1 MILRKVRGQPRTARQ
16 DLDNDLQ
23 RAGITVRSARKV
35 PLLKPTRVQA
45 CLFASDHLNDPEEEW
60 EMLNV
65 LSEIHHSCEDETM
78 VPVLTSRK
86 ASELPVN
93 EVACVLQADLQ
104 HGLTQEEVSRRRNY
118 HGWNEFDISE
128 EEPLW
133 KKYISQF
140 KDPLIL
146 LLLASAVISIL
157 MHQFDDAISI
167 TVAIIIVVTVAFVQ
181 EYRSEKSLEELGK
194 LVPPECNCIREG
206 NLEHLLARELVPGD
220 TVCLSVGERVPA
232 DLRLFEASDLSVD
245 ESSLTGETTPCS
257 KSPFPQTVSNGDI
270 TSCSNIAFM
279 GTLVRCGK
287 AKGIVI
293 GTGENSEFGEVFK
306 MMQAEEAPKTPLQK
320 SMDLL
325 GKQLSLYSF
334 CIIGVIMLVGWLQG
348 KRILDMF
355 TIGVSLA
362 VAAIPE
368 GLPIVVTVTL
378 ALGVMRM
385 VKKRAIVKKL
395 PIVETLGCCN
405 VICSDKTG
413 TLTKNEMTVTQLFTA
428 DGLHAEVTGVG
439 YNGAGEVLLDGEMIH
454 GFSCPSVSRI
464 VEVGCVCND
473 SVIRNH
479 NLLGRPTEGALI
491 ALAMKM
497 GLESLQQE
505 YVRLEEYPFNSE
517 QKWMAVRCVHCTQQ
531 DKDGVYYMKGAYE
544 QVIRFC
550 SSYNSR
556 GAALPL
562 TQQQRELYQQQI
574 SYMGTA
580 GLRVLA
586 FASGAQMGNLTFLG
600 LVGIIDP
607 PRTGVKEAVG
617 TLISSGVAIK
627 MVTGDSQE
635 TAVSIASRLGLYSKG
650 CQCLSGDEVDQLDL
664 QQLSNI
670 VPRIS
675 VFYRASP
682 RHKLKIVKSLQNLGA
697 VVAMTGDGVND
708 AVALKAADI
717 GVAMGQTGTDVCK
730 EAADM
735 ILVDDDF
742 QTIMSAIEEGK
753 GIYNNIKNFV
763 RFQLSTSIAALTLIS
778 LATLMNFPNP
788 LNAMQILWINIIM
801 DGPPAQSLGVEP
813 VDRDVIRKPPRN
825 VKDSII
831 TRSLIVKVL
840 VSALII
846 VCGTL
851 FVFWRELRDNVITPR
866 DTTMTFTCFVFFDM
880 FNALSSRSQTRMVHE
895 MGLCS
900 NRTFCFAVLASIMGQ
915 LLVIYFPPLQSI
927 FQTESLSIFDLL
939 FLISLTSSVCVVS
952 EVIKKVERWRG
963 AEQSPPVDC
972 FLDV

>member
-1 MILRKVRGQPRTARQ
+1 
-16 DLDNDLQ
+16 
-23 RAGITVRSARKV
+23 
-35 PLLKPTRVQA
+35 
-45 CLFASDHLNDPEEEW
+45 
-60 EMLNV
+60 
-65 LSEIHHSCEDETM
+65 M
-78 VPVLTSRK
+78 VPVVTSKK

-93 EVACVLQADLQ
+93 EVACLLQADLQ
-104 HGLTQEEVSRRRNY
+104 FGLTQEEVARRRAY

-128 EEPLW
+128 DEPLW
-133 KKYISQF
+133 KKYILQF

-146 LLLASAVISIL
+146 LLLASAVISVL
-157 MHQFDDAISI
+157 MRQFDDAVSI

-194 LVPPECNCIREG
+194 LVPPECHCVREG
-206 NLEHLLARELVPGD
+206 RLEHLLARELVPGD

-232 DLRLFEASDLSVD
+232 DLRLFEAVDLTVD
-245 ESSLTGETTPCS
+245 ESSLTGETAPCTKTS
-257 KSPFPQTVSNGDI
+257 APQPAATNGDI
-270 TSCSNIAFM
+270 TSRSNISFM

-334 CIIGVIMLVGWLQG
+334 GIIGVIMMVGWLQG
-348 KRILDMF
+348 KNILDMF

-385 VKKRAIVKKL
+385 VKKQAIIKKL

-413 TLTKNEMTVTQLFTA
+413 TLTKNEMTVTHLFTS
-428 DGLHAEVTGVG
+428 DGQHAEVTGVG
-439 YNGAGEVLLDGEMIH
+439 YNNAGEVLLDGELVH
-454 GFSCPSVSRI
+454 GFYNTSISKI
-464 VEVGCVCND
+464 VEAGCVCND
-473 SVIRNH
+473 AVIRN
-479 NLLGRPTEGALI
+479 NTLMGRPTEGALI

-497 GLESLQQE
+497 GLEGLQQE
-505 YVRLEEYPFNSE
+505 FVRLEEIPFSSE
-517 QKWMAVRCVHCTQQ
+517 QKWMAVRVIHRTQQ
-531 DKDGVYYMKGAYE
+531 DKPGVLYVKGAYE

-550 SSYNSR
+550 TSYNSK
-556 GAALPL
+556 GVNLPL
-562 TQQQRELYQQQI
+562 NNQQRDLYQQQK

-586 FASGAQMGNLTFLG
+586 FASGSEMGALTFLG

-607 PRTGVKEAVG
+607 PRAGVKDAIT
-617 TLISSGVAIK
+617 TLISSGVAVK
-627 MVTGDSQE
+627 MITGDSQE
-635 TAVSIASRLGLYSKG
+635 TAVSIASRLGIYTKG
-650 CQCLSGDEVDQLDL
+650 SQSLSGDEVDHMDL
-664 QQLSNI
+664 QQLSQI
-670 VPRIS
+670 VSRIV

-682 RHKLKIVKSLQNLGA
+682 RHKLKIVKSLQNIGA

-742 QTIMSAIEEGK
+742 QTILSAIEEGK

-825 VKDSII
+825 VRDSIL
-831 TRSLIVKVL
+831 TRSLIAKVL
-840 VSALII
+840 VSSFII

-851 FVFWRELRDNVITPR
+851 FVFWRELRDNEITPR

-900 NRTFCFAVLASIMGQ
+900 NRMFCYAVLGSIMGQ
-915 LLVIYFPPLQSI
+915 LLVIYFPPLQKV
-927 FQTESLSIFDLL
+927 FQTESLSILDLL
-939 FLISLTSSVCVVS
+939 FLVGLTSSVCVVS
-952 EVIKKVERWRG
+952 EVIKKLERLKG
-963 AEQSPPVDC
+963 GEKTTDNDD
-972 FLDV
+972 FHDV

>member
-1 MILRKVRGQPRTARQ
+1 MI
-16 DLDNDLQ
+16 
-23 RAGITVRSARKV
+23 
-35 PLLKPTRVQA
+35 
-45 CLFASDHLNDPEEEW
+45 
-60 EMLNV
+60 
-65 LSEIHHSCEDETM
+65 
-78 VPVLTSRK
+78 PVLTSKK

-93 EVACVLQADLQ
+93 EVSSILQADLQ
-104 HGLTQEEVSRRRNY
+104 NGLKNCEVCHRRAF
-118 HGWNEFDISE
+118 HGWNEFDIGE
-128 EEPLW
+128 DEPLW

-140 KDPLIL
+140 KNPLIM
-146 LLLASAVISIL
+146 LLLASAVISVI
-157 MHQFDDAISI
+157 MHQFDDAVSI
-167 TVAIIIVVTVAFVQ
+167 TVAILIVVTVAFVQ
-181 EYRSEKSLEELGK
+181 EYRSEKSLEELNK
-194 LVPPECNCIREG
+194 LVPPGCHCVREG
-206 NLEHLLARELVPGD
+206 RVEHTLARDLVPGD
-220 TVCLSVGERVPA
+220 TVCLSVGDRVPA
-232 DLRLFEASDLSVD
+232 DLRLFEAVGLSVD

-257 KSPFPQTVSNGDI
+257 KCTSPQPAATNGDL
-270 TSCSNIAFM
+270 TSRSNIAFM

-306 MMQAEEAPKTPLQK
+306 MMQAEEAPKTPLQR

-334 CIIGVIMLVGWLQG
+334 GIIGIIMLVGWLQG
-348 KRILDMF
+348 KHILDMF

-385 VKKRAIVKKL
+385 VKKQAIVKKL

-413 TLTKNEMTVTQLFTA
+413 TLTKNEMTVTHIFTA
-428 DGLHAEVTGVG
+428 DGLHGEVTGVG
-439 YNGAGEVLLDGEMIH
+439 YNRFGEVIVEGDMVH
-454 GFSCPSVSRI
+454 GFNKPSVSRI
-464 VEVGCVCND
+464 VEAGCVCND
-473 SVIRNH
+473 AVIRN
-479 NLLGRPTEGALI
+479 NTLMGKPTEGALI

-497 GLESLQQE
+497 GLDGIQQD
-505 YVRLEEYPFNSE
+505 YIRKAEYPFSSE
-517 QKWMAVRCVHCTQQ
+517 QKWMAVKCVHRTQQ
-531 DKDGVYYMKGAYE
+531 DKPEICFMKGAYE
-544 QVIRFC
+544 EVIRYC
-550 SSYNSR
+550 TTYNSK
-556 GAALPL
+556 GHSLPL
-562 TQQQRELYQQQI
+562 NQQQRDLYQREKA
-574 SYMGTA
+574 SMGSA

-586 FASGAQMGNLTFLG
+586 LASGPELGQLTFLG

-607 PRTGVKEAVG
+607 PRTGVKEAV
-617 TLISSGVAIK
+617 TALITSGVAIK
-627 MVTGDSQE
+627 MITGDSQE
-635 TAVSIASRLGLYSKG
+635 TAVAIASRLGLYSKNS
-650 CQCLSGDEVDQLDL
+650 QSISGEEIDAMDI
-664 QQLSNI
+664 QQLSQ
-670 VPRIS
+670 IS
-675 VFYRASP
+675 PKVAVFYRASP
-682 RHKLKIVKSLQNLGA
+682 RHKLKIVKSLQNNGS

-763 RFQLSTSIAALTLIS
+763 RFQLSTKGKQSLTHPLTTKVTVRSIAALTLIS

-813 VDRDVIRKPPRN
+813 VDKDVIRKPPRN
-825 VKDSII
+825 VKDSIL
-831 TRSLIVKVL
+831 TRNLIVKIL
-840 VSALII
+840 VSSVII

-880 FNALSSRSQTRMVHE
+880 FNALSSRSQTKSVFE
-895 MGLCS
+895 IGLCS
-900 NRTFCFAVLASIMGQ
+900 NKMFCYAVLGSIMGQ
-915 LLVIYFPPLQSI
+915 LLVIYFPPLQKV
-927 FQTESLSIFDLL
+927 FQTESLSILDLL
-939 FLISLTSSVCVVS
+939 FLLGLTSSVCIIA
-952 EVIKKVERWRG
+952 EVIKKVERSREKIQKHG
-963 AEQSPPVDC
+963 RSSSLTS
-972 FLDV
+972 FLAV

>member
-1 MILRKVRGQPRTARQ
+1 MQKKK
-16 DLDNDLQ
+16 D
-23 RAGITVRSARKV
+23 
-35 PLLKPTRVQA
+35 PLLAECQPQ
-45 CLFASDHLNDPEEEW
+45 
-60 EMLNV
+60 
-65 LSEIHHSCEDETM
+65 CENETM
-78 VPVLTSRK
+78 IPVLTSKK

-93 EVACVLQADLQ
+93 EVACALQADLQ
-104 HGLTQEEVSRRRNY
+104 FGLTQEEVTRRRVY

-128 EEPLW
+128 DEPLW
-133 KKYISQF
+133 KKYLSQF

-146 LLLASAVISIL
+146 LLLASAVISVL
-157 MHQFDDAISI
+157 MRQFDDAVSI

-194 LVPPECNCIREG
+194 LVPPECHCVREG
-206 NLEHLLARELVPGD
+206 RLEHLLARELVPGD

-232 DLRLFEASDLSVD
+232 DLRLFEAMDLSVD
-245 ESSLTGETTPCS
+245 ESSLTGETTPS
-257 KSPFPQTVSNGDI
+257 TKTSSPQPAATNGDI
-270 TSCSNIAFM
+270 TSRSNIAFM

-334 CIIGVIMLVGWLQG
+334 GIIGVIMMVGWLQG
-348 KRILDMF
+348 KYILDMF

-395 PIVETLGCCN
+395 PIVETLSCCN

-413 TLTKNEMTVTQLFTA
+413 TLTKNEMTVTHLFTS
-428 DGLHAEVTGVG
+428 DGQHAEVTGVG
-439 YNGAGEVLLDGEMIH
+439 YNNSGEVLMDGEVVH
-454 GFSCPSVSRI
+454 GFSNTSISKI
-464 VEVGCVCND
+464 VEAGSVCND
-473 SVIRNH
+473 AVIRSNT
-479 NLLGRPTEGALI
+479 LMGRPTEGALI

-497 GLESLQQE
+497 GLEGLQQE
-505 YVRLEEYPFNSE
+505 FVRLEEIPFSSE
-517 QKWMAVRCVHCTQQ
+517 QKWMAVRVVHRTQQ
-531 DKDGVYYMKGAYE
+531 DKPAIFFVKGAYE

-550 SSYNSR
+550 TSYNSK
-556 GAALPL
+556 GVTLPM
-562 TQQQRELYQQQI
+562 THQQRELYQQQK

-586 FASGAQMGNLTFLG
+586 FASGSEMGALTFLG

-607 PRTGVKEAVG
+607 PRAGVKEAVA
-617 TLISSGVAIK
+617 TLIGSGVAVK
-627 MVTGDSQE
+627 MITGDSQE
-635 TAVSIASRLGLYSKG
+635 TAESIAGRLGFYSKG
-650 CQCLSGDEVDQLDL
+650 SQSLSGEEVDQMDIQHLS
-664 QQLSNI
+664 QL
-670 VPRIS
+670 VPRIV

-682 RHKLKIVKSLQNLGA
+682 RHKLKIVKSLQNIGA

-742 QTIMSAIEEGK
+742 QTILSAIEEGK

-825 VKDSII
+825 VRDSII
-831 TRSLIVKVL
+831 TRSLIVKIL
-840 VSALII
+840 VSSFII

-851 FVFWRELRDNVITPR
+851 FVFWRELRDNEITPR

-900 NRTFCFAVLASIMGQ
+900 NRMFCYAVLGSIMGQ
-915 LLVIYFPPLQSI
+915 LLVIYFPPLQKV
-927 FQTESLSIFDLL
+927 FQTESLSILDLL
-939 FLISLTSSVCVVS
+939 FLVGLTSSVCVVS
-952 EVIKKVERWRG
+952 EVIKKLERLRG
-963 AEQSPPVDC
+963 GEKMADTDD
-972 FLDV
+972 FHDV

>member
-1 MILRKVRGQPRTARQ
+1 MK
-16 DLDNDLQ
+16 
-23 RAGITVRSARKV
+23 
-35 PLLKPTRVQA
+35 LLPPSR
-45 CLFASDHLNDPEEEW
+45 
-60 EMLNV
+60 
-65 LSEIHHSCEDETM
+65 EDEMM
-78 VPVLTSRK
+78 VPVLGPKK
-86 ASELPVN
+86 ASQLPVN
-93 EVACVLQADLQ
+93 EVACILQAELQ
-104 HGLTQEEVSRRRNY
+104 LGLSQEEVARRRAY

-128 EEPLW
+128 DEPLW
-133 KKYISQF
+133 RKYMCQF

-146 LLLASAVISIL
+146 LLLASAVISVL

-194 LVPPECNCIREG
+194 LVPPECHCIRDG
-206 NLEHLLARELVPGD
+206 RLEQLLARELVPGD

-232 DLRLFEASDLSVD
+232 DLRLFEASDLAVD
-245 ESSLTGETTPCS
+245 ESSLTGETSPSS
-257 KSPFPQTVSNGDI
+257 KTTAPQDPASNGGDMA
-270 TSCSNIAFM
+270 SRSNLAFM

-348 KRILDMF
+348 KRIMDMF

-395 PIVETLGCCN
+395 PIVETLSCCN

-413 TLTKNEMTVTQLFTA
+413 TLTKNEMTVTQVFTS

-439 YNGAGEVLLDGEMIH
+439 YNGAGEVLLDGDVVH
-454 GFSCPSVSRI
+454 GYACPSISKI

-473 SVIRNH
+473 SVIRN
-479 NLLGRPTEGALI
+479 NTLLGRPTEGALL
-491 ALAMKM
+491 ALAMKA
-497 GLESLQQE
+497 GLESVQQE
-505 YVRLEEYPFNSE
+505 FVRLEEQPFTSE
-517 QKWMAVRCVHCTQQ
+517 NKWMAVRCVHRTQQ
-531 DKDGVYYMKGAYE
+531 DQPGVFFMKGAYE
-544 QVIRFC
+544 QVIRYCTFF
-550 SSYNSR
+550 NSQ
-556 GAALPL
+556 GAAVPL
-562 TQQQRELYQQQI
+562 SQQQRELFQQQK

-586 FASGAQMGNLTFLG
+586 FASGPQMGSLTFLG

-607 PRTGVKEAVG
+607 PRSGVKEAIG
-617 TLISSGVAIK
+617 TLIGSGVAIK
-627 MVTGDSQE
+627 MITGDSQE
-635 TAVSIASRLGLYSKG
+635 TAVSIASRLGLYTKG
-650 CQCLSGDEVDQLDL
+650 SQCLSGEEVDQMDL
-664 QQLSNI
+664 HQLSQI
-670 VPRIS
+670 VPRIV

-682 RHKLKIVKSLQNLGA
+682 RNKLKIVKSLQNIGA

-717 GVAMGQTGTDVCK
+717 GVAMGLTGTDVCK

-742 QTIMSAIEEGK
+742 ATILSAIEEGK

-813 VDRDVIRKPPRN
+813 VDREVIRQPPRN
-825 VKDSII
+825 VRDSII
-831 TRSLIVKVL
+831 TRSLLLKVL
-840 VSALII
+840 LSAFVI

-851 FVFWRELRDNVITPR
+851 FVFWRELRDNEITPR

-900 NRTFCFAVLASIMGQ
+900 NRMFCYAVLGSIMGQ
-915 LLVIYFPPLQSI
+915 LMVIYFPPLQSV
-927 FQTESLSIFDLL
+927 FQTESLSVLDLV
-939 FLISLTSSVCVVS
+939 FLLGLTSSVCVLS
-952 EVIKKVERWRG
+952 ELVKLAERWRG
-963 AEQSPPVDC
+963 ARQDRGRCSDSASDADTFHEV
-972 FLDV
+972 

>member
-1 MILRKVRGQPRTARQ
+1 MPSASSSVIPGRSSACSLLV
-16 DLDNDLQ
+16 LNEELSDND
-23 RAGITVRSARKV
+23 
-35 PLLKPTRVQA
+35 
-45 CLFASDHLNDPEEEW
+45 N
-60 EMLNV
+60 
-65 LSEIHHSCEDETM
+65 ETM
-78 VPVLTSRK
+78 IPVLVSKK

-93 EVACVLQADLQ
+93 EVACILQADLQ
-104 HGLTQEEVSRRRNY
+104 YGLSQSEVSRRRAY

-128 EEPLW
+128 DEPLW

-140 KDPLIL
+140 KNPLIM
-146 LLLASAVISIL
+146 LLLASAVISVL
-157 MHQFDDAISI
+157 MHQFDDAVSI

-194 LVPPECNCIREG
+194 LMPPECHCVREG
-206 NLEHLLARELVPGD
+206 RLEHLLARELVPGD

-232 DLRLFEASDLSVD
+232 DLRLFEAVDLSVD
-245 ESSLTGETTPCS
+245 ESSLTGETTPCA
-257 KSPFPQTVSNGDI
+257 KSTAPQPAANNGDL
-270 TSCSNIAFM
+270 TSRSNIAFM

-334 CIIGVIMLVGWLQG
+334 GIIGVIMLVGWLQG
-348 KRILDMF
+348 KHLLDMF

-413 TLTKNEMTVTQLFTA
+413 TLTKNEMTVTHIFTSE
-428 DGLHAEVTGVG
+428 GLHAEVTGVG
-439 YNGAGEVLLDGEMIH
+439 YNNSGEVILDGEVIH
-454 GFSCPSVSRI
+454 GFSVSSISKI
-464 VEVGCVCND
+464 VEAGCVCND
-473 SVIRNH
+473 AVIRN
-479 NLLGRPTEGALI
+479 NTLMGRPTEGALI

-497 GLESLQQE
+497 GLEGLHHE
-505 YVRLEEYPFNSE
+505 YIRRTEHPFSSD
-517 QKWMAVRCVHCTQQ
+517 QKWMAVKCVHRTQQ
-531 DKDGVYYMKGAYE
+531 DKLEIYFMKGAYE
-544 QVIRFC
+544 QVIRYC
-550 SSYNSR
+550 SHYNSK
-556 GAALPL
+556 GVALPL
-562 TQQQRELYQQQI
+562 TQQQKELYQQEKT
-574 SYMGTA
+574 YMGTA

-586 FASGAQMGNLTFLG
+586 FASGSELGQLTFLG

-607 PRTGVKEAVG
+607 PRTGVKEAVAA
-617 TLISSGVAIK
+617 LINSGVAIK

-635 TAVSIASRLGLYSKG
+635 TAVSIASRLGLFSKG
-650 CQCLSGDEVDQLDL
+650 SQSLSGEELDNMDI
-664 QQLSNI
+664 QHLSQI
-670 VPRIS
+670 VPRVA

-682 RHKLKIVKSLQNLGA
+682 RHKLKIVKSLQNIGA

-742 QTIMSAIEEGK
+742 QTIMYAIEEGK

-813 VDRDVIRKPPRN
+813 VDKDVIRKPPRN
-825 VKDSII
+825 VKDSIL
-831 TRSLIVKVL
+831 TKNLIVKIL
-840 VSALII
+840 VSSLII

-880 FNALSSRSQTRMVHE
+880 FNALSSRSQTRYVFE
-895 MGLCS
+895 IGLCS
-900 NRTFCFAVLASIMGQ
+900 NKMFCYAVLGSIMGQ
-915 LLVIYFPPLQSI
+915 LLVVYFPPLQKV
-927 FQTESLSIFDLL
+927 FQTESLSIFDLI
-939 FLISLTSSVCVVS
+939 FLLGLTSSVCIVS
-952 EVIKKVERWRG
+952 EIIKKIQKGRDRIQKENVPFHE
-963 AEQSPPVDC
+963 V
-972 FLDV
+972 

>member
-1 MILRKVRGQPRTARQ
+1 
-16 DLDNDLQ
+16 
-23 RAGITVRSARKV
+23 
-35 PLLKPTRVQA
+35 
-45 CLFASDHLNDPEEEW
+45 
-60 EMLNV
+60 
-65 LSEIHHSCEDETM
+65 M
-78 VPVLTSRK
+78 VPVLTSKK
-86 ASELPVN
+86 ASELPVH
-93 EVACVLQADLQ
+93 EVLCVLQADL
-104 HGLTQEEVSRRRNY
+104 HVGLNQEEVSRRRAY

-146 LLLASAVISIL
+146 LLLASAVISVL

-194 LVPPECNCIREG
+194 LVPPECHCLREG
-206 NLEHLLARELVPGD
+206 NLQHLLARDLVPGD

-232 DLRLFEASDLSVD
+232 DLRLVEVHTGRRTHTHTHTHTEGPSGPPSGGGPHTHTQRVPADLRLVEATDLSVD
-245 ESSLTGETTPCS
+245 ESSLTGETSPCS
-257 KSPFPQTVSNGDI
+257 KSSVHQLLSNGDI
-270 TSCSNIAFM
+270 TSRSNVAFM
-279 GTLVRCGK
+279 GTLVRCGR

-334 CIIGVIMLVGWLQG
+334 GIIGVIMLVGWMQG

-385 VKKRAIVKKL
+385 VKKQAIIKKL

-413 TLTKNEMTVTQLFTA
+413 TLTKNEMTVTQLFTS

-439 YNGAGEVLLDGEMIH
+439 YNASGEVLLDGDVVH
-454 GFSCPSVSRI
+454 GFSCPSISKI

-479 NLLGRPTEGALI
+479 NVLGRPTEGALI

-505 YVRLEEYPFNSE
+505 YIRLEERPFTSE
-517 QKWMAVRCVHCTQQ
+517 QKWMSVRCVHRTLQ
-531 DKDGVYYMKGAYE
+531 DKPGLFFVKGAYE
-544 QVIRFC
+544 QVVSLC

-556 GAALPL
+556 GSALSL
-562 TQQQRELYQQQI
+562 SHQQRELYQQQI
-574 SYMGTA
+574 SYMGSA

-586 FASGAQMGNLTFLG
+586 FASGSQMGNLTFVG

-607 PRTGVKEAVG
+607 PRSGVKEAVAM
-617 TLISSGVAIK
+617 LVNSGVAIK
-627 MVTGDSQE
+627 MITGDSQE
-635 TAVSIASRLGLYSKG
+635 TAVSIASRLGLFSKG
-650 CQCLSGDEVDQLDL
+650 SQCLSGDEVDRLDL
-664 QQLSNI
+664 QQLSDI
-670 VPRIS
+670 VPRIA

-682 RHKLKIVKSLQNLGA
+682 RHKLKIVKSLQNIGA

-813 VDRDVIRKPPRN
+813 VDRDVIRQPPRD
-825 VKDSII
+825 VRDSII
-831 TRSLIVKVL
+831 TRSLLVKVL
-840 VSALII
+840 ASAFVI

-851 FVFWRELRDNVITPR
+851 FVFWRELQDNVITPR

-895 MGLCS
+895 LGLCS
-900 NRTFCFAVLASIMGQ
+900 NRTFCYAVLASIMGQ
-915 LLVIYFPPLQSI
+915 LLVIYFPPLQKV
-927 FQTESLSIFDLL
+927 FQTESLSLFDLL
-939 FLISLTSSVCVVS
+939 FLVTLTSSVCLVS
-952 EVIKKVERWRG
+952 EGIKTVERWRG
-963 AEQSPPVDC
+963 AQRTPPSDC
-972 FLDV
+972 FHEV

>member
-1 MILRKVRGQPRTARQ
+1 MIP
-16 DLDNDLQ
+16 
-23 RAGITVRSARKV
+23 
-35 PLLKPTRVQA
+35 
-45 CLFASDHLNDPEEEW
+45 
-60 EMLNV
+60 V
-65 LSEIHHSCEDETM
+65 LSSK
-78 VPVLTSRK
+78 K
-86 ASELPVN
+86 ASELPVD
-93 EVACVLQADLQ
+93 EVASILQANLQ
-104 HGLTQEEVSRRRNY
+104 NGLKNCEVCHRRAF

-128 EEPLW
+128 DEPLW

-140 KDPLIL
+140 KNPLIM
-146 LLLASAVISIL
+146 LLLASAVISVL
-157 MHQFDDAISI
+157 MHQFDDAVSI
-167 TVAIIIVVTVAFVQ
+167 TVAILIVVTVAFVQ
-181 EYRSEKSLEELGK
+181 EYRSEKSLEELSK
-194 LVPPECNCIREG
+194 LVPPECHCVREG
-206 NLEHLLARELVPGD
+206 RVEHTLARDLVPGD
-220 TVCLSVGERVPA
+220 TVCLSVGDRVPA
-232 DLRLFEASDLSVD
+232 DLRLFEAVDLSID
-245 ESSLTGETTPCS
+245 ESSLTGETAPCS
-257 KSPFPQTVSNGDI
+257 KSTAPQPAATNGDL
-270 TSCSNIAFM
+270 TSRSNIAFM

-334 CIIGVIMLVGWLQG
+334 GIIGVIMLVGWLQG
-348 KRILDMF
+348 KHILDMF

-413 TLTKNEMTVTQLFTA
+413 TLTKNEMTVTHIFTS
-428 DGLHAEVTGVG
+428 DGQHAEVTGVG
-439 YNGAGEVLLDGEMIH
+439 YNRFGEVMLDGEVIH
-454 GFSCPSVSRI
+454 GYNNPSVSKI
-464 VEVGCVCND
+464 VEAGCVCND
-473 SVIRNH
+473 ALIRN
-479 NLLGRPTEGALI
+479 NTLMGKPTEGALI
-491 ALAMKM
+491 ALAMKVCTWWYFLDSWQM
-497 GLESLQQE
+497 GLDGLQE
-505 YVRLEEYPFNSE
+505 DYIRKAEYPFSSE
-517 QKWMAVRCVHCTQQ
+517 QKWMAVKCVHRTQQ
-531 DKDGVYYMKGAYE
+531 DKPEVCFMKGAYE
-544 QVIRFC
+544 QVIRYC
-550 SSYNSR
+550 TSYNCK
-556 GAALPL
+556 GQTLPL
-562 TQQQRELYQQQI
+562 VQQQREQYQQEKT
-574 SYMGTA
+574 SMGSA

-586 FASGAQMGNLTFLG
+586 LASGPELGQLTFLG

-607 PRTGVKEAVG
+607 PRTGVKEAVT
-617 TLISSGVAIK
+617 TLITSGVAIK
-627 MVTGDSQE
+627 MITGDSQE
-635 TAVSIASRLGLYSKG
+635 TAVAIASRLGLYSKNS
-650 CQCLSGDEVDQLDL
+650 QSISGEEIDDLDI
-664 QQLSNI
+664 QQLSQI
-670 VPRIS
+670 TPKVA

-682 RHKLKIVKSLQNLGA
+682 RHKLKIIKSLQNNGA

-813 VDRDVIRKPPRN
+813 VDKDVIRKPPRN
-825 VKDSII
+825 LKDSIL
-831 TRSLIVKVL
+831 TKNLIVKIL
-840 VSALII
+840 VSSIII

-880 FNALSSRSQTRMVHE
+880 FNALSSRSQAKSVFE
-895 MGLCS
+895 IGLCS
-900 NRTFCFAVLASIMGQ
+900 NKMFCYAVLGSIMGQ
-915 LLVIYFPPLQSI
+915 LLVIYFPPLQKV
-927 FQTESLSIFDLL
+927 FQTESLSILDLL
-939 FLISLTSSVCVVS
+939 FLLGLTSSVCIVT
-952 EVIKKVERWRG
+952 EIIKKLERSKEKIQKRG
-963 AEQSPPVDC
+963 SSSSSTSS

>member
-1 MILRKVRGQPRTARQ
+1 MTGFTAV
-16 DLDNDLQ
+16 
-23 RAGITVRSARKV
+23 APV
-35 PLLKPTRVQA
+35 
-45 CLFASDHLNDPEEEW
+45 CCE
-60 EMLNV
+60 
-65 LSEIHHSCEDETM
+65 LSERQPSEDETM
-78 VPVLTSRK
+78 VPVLTSKK

-93 EVACVLQADLQ
+93 EVVCVLQADLQ
-104 HGLTQEEVSRRRNY
+104 SGLTREEVNRRRAY
-118 HGWNEFDISE
+118 HGWNEFDIGE

-133 KKYISQF
+133 KKYILQF

-146 LLLASAVISIL
+146 LLLASAVISVL

-194 LVPPECNCIREG
+194 LVPPGCHCIRDG

-245 ESSLTGETTPCS
+245 ESSLTGETSPCS
-257 KSPFPQTVSNGDI
+257 KSTSHQLAASNGDI
-270 TSCSNIAFM
+270 ASRSNVAFM

-293 GTGENSEFGEVFK
+293 GTGESSEFGEVFK

-334 CIIGVIMLVGWLQG
+334 GIIGVIMLVGWLQG

-385 VKKRAIVKKL
+385 VKKRAIIKKL

-413 TLTKNEMTVTQLFTA
+413 TLTKNEMTVTQLYTS

-439 YNGAGEVLLDGEMIH
+439 YNREGEVIVDGEIVH
-454 GFSCPSVSRI
+454 GFSCPSISKI

-479 NLLGRPTEGALI
+479 TLLGRPTEGALI

-497 GLESLQQE
+497 GLESLQKE
-505 YVRLEEYPFNSE
+505 YVRLEEHPFTSE
-517 QKWMAVRCVHCTQQ
+517 QKWMAVRCVPRSQQ
-531 DKDGVYYMKGAYE
+531 DRPGLYFVKGAYE

-550 SSYNSR
+550 SSYSSR
-556 GAALPL
+556 GTSLPL
-562 TQQQRELYQQQI
+562 THQQRELYQQQI
-574 SYMGTA
+574 SYMGSA
-580 GLRVLA
+580 SLRVLA
-586 FASGAQMGNLTFLG
+586 FASGAEMGNLTFLG

-607 PRTGVKEAVG
+607 PRSGVKEAVA

-627 MVTGDSQE
+627 MITGDSQE
-635 TAVSIASRLGLYSKG
+635 TAVSIASRLGLFSKG
-650 CQCLSGDEVDQLDL
+650 SQSLSGEEVDHLDL
-664 QQLSNI
+664 QQLSHI
-670 VPRIS
+670 VPRIA

-717 GVAMGQTGTDVCK
+717 GIAMGQTGTDVCK

-813 VDRDVIRKPPRN
+813 VDPEVIRKPPRN
-825 VKDSII
+825 VRDSII
-831 TRSLIVKVL
+831 DRGLIVKVL
-840 VSALII
+840 VSAFII

-851 FVFWRELRDNVITPR
+851 FVFWRELQDNVITPR

-900 NRTFCFAVLASIMGQ
+900 NRTFCYAVLASIMGQ
-915 LLVIYFPPLQSI
+915 LLVIYFPPLQNV
-927 FQTESLSIFDLL
+927 FQTESLSFFDLL
-939 FLISLTSSVCVVS
+939 FLVSLTSSVCVVS
-952 EVIKKVERWRG
+952 EAIKKLERWRG
-963 AEQSPPVDC
+963 VQRSPPTDC
-972 FLDV
+972 FHEV

>member
-1 MILRKVRGQPRTARQ
+1 MDDLLPIIQPPSR
-16 DLDNDLQ
+16 
-23 RAGITVRSARKV
+23 
-35 PLLKPTRVQA
+35 
-45 CLFASDHLNDPEEEW
+45 
-60 EMLNV
+60 
-65 LSEIHHSCEDETM
+65 EDEMM
-78 VPVLTSRK
+78 VPVLGPKK
-86 ASELPVN
+86 ASQLPVN
-93 EVACVLQADLQ
+93 EVACILQAELQ
-104 HGLTQEEVSRRRNY
+104 LGLSQEEVARRRAY

-128 EEPLW
+128 DEPLW
-133 KKYISQF
+133 RKYMCQF

-146 LLLASAVISIL
+146 LLLASAVISVL

-167 TVAIIIVVTVAFVQ
+167 TVVCARTHARTH

-194 LVPPECNCIREG
+194 LVPPECHCIRDG
-206 NLEHLLARELVPGD
+206 RLEQLLARELVPGD

-232 DLRLFEASDLSVD
+232 DLRLFEASDLAVD
-245 ESSLTGETTPCS
+245 ESSLTGETSPSS
-257 KSPFPQTVSNGDI
+257 KTTAPQDPASNGGDMA
-270 TSCSNIAFM
+270 SRSNLAFM

-334 CIIGVIMLVGWLQG
+334 CIIGTDRCVCVCVCVWGGGPSLYVCV
-348 KRILDMF
+348 R
-355 TIGVSLA
+355 VLA

-395 PIVETLGCCN
+395 PIVETLSCCN

-413 TLTKNEMTVTQLFTA
+413 TLTKNEMTVTQVFTS
-428 DGLHAEVTGVG
+428 DEHRSSTLTSTVTGVG
-439 YNGAGEVLLDGEMIH
+439 YNGAGEVLLDGDVVH
-454 GFSCPSVSRI
+454 GYACPSISKI

-473 SVIRNH
+473 SVIRN
-479 NLLGRPTEGALI
+479 NTLLGRPTEGALL
-491 ALAMKM
+491 ALAMKA
-497 GLESLQQE
+497 GLESVQQE
-505 YVRLEEYPFNSE
+505 FVRLEEQPFTSE
-517 QKWMAVRCVHCTQQ
+517 NKWMAVRCVHRTQQ
-531 DKDGVYYMKGAYE
+531 DQPGVFFMKGAYE
-544 QVIRFC
+544 QVIRYCTFF
-550 SSYNSR
+550 NSQ
-556 GAALPL
+556 GAAVPL
-562 TQQQRELYQQQI
+562 SQQQRELFQQQK

-586 FASGAQMGNLTFLG
+586 FASGPQMGSLTFLG

-607 PRTGVKEAVG
+607 PRSGVKEAIG
-617 TLISSGVAIK
+617 TLIGSGVAIK
-627 MVTGDSQE
+627 MITGDSQE
-635 TAVSIASRLGLYSKG
+635 TAVSIASRLGLYTKG
-650 CQCLSGDEVDQLDL
+650 SQCLSGEEVDQMDL
-664 QQLSNI
+664 HQLSQI
-670 VPRIS
+670 VPRIV

-682 RHKLKIVKSLQNLGA
+682 RNKLKIVKSLQNIGA

-717 GVAMGQTGTDVCK
+717 GVAMGLTGTDVCK

-742 QTIMSAIEEGK
+742 ATILSAIEEGK

-813 VDRDVIRKPPRN
+813 VDREVIRQPPRN
-825 VKDSII
+825 VRDSII
-831 TRSLIVKVL
+831 TRSLLLKVL
-840 VSALII
+840 LSAFVI

-851 FVFWRELRDNVITPR
+851 FVFWRELRDNEITPR

-900 NRTFCFAVLASIMGQ
+900 NRMFCYAVLGSIMGQ
-915 LLVIYFPPLQSI
+915 LMVIYFPPLQSV
-927 FQTESLSIFDLL
+927 FQTESLSVLDLV
-939 FLISLTSSVCVVS
+939 FLLGLTSSVCVLS
-952 EVIKKVERWRG
+952 ELVKLAERWRG
-963 AEQSPPVDC
+963 ARQDRGRCSDSASDADTFHEV
-972 FLDV
+972 

>member
-1 MILRKVRGQPRTARQ
+1 MLIKWPFL
-16 DLDNDLQ
+16 
-23 RAGITVRSARKV
+23 S
-35 PLLKPTRVQA
+35 RVW
-45 CLFASDHLNDPEEEW
+45 LNY
-60 EMLNV
+60 
-65 LSEIHHSCEDETM
+65 SS
-78 VPVLTSRK
+78 
-86 ASELPVN
+86 
-93 EVACVLQADLQ
+93 
-104 HGLTQEEVSRRRNY
+104 VS
-118 HGWNEFDISE
+118 F
-128 EEPLW
+128 
-133 KKYISQF
+133 QF
-140 KDPLIL
+140 KNPLIM
-146 LLLASAVISIL
+146 LLLASAVISVV
-157 MHQFDDAISI
+157 MHQFDDAVSI
-167 TVAIIIVVTVAFVQ
+167 TVAILIVVTVAFVQ
-181 EYRSEKSLEELGK
+181 VRQEVSLNALCAHS
-194 LVPPECNCIREG
+194 VREG
-206 NLEHLLARELVPGD
+206 RVEHTLARDLVPGD
-220 TVCLSVGERVPA
+220 TVCLSVGDRVPA
-232 DLRLFEASDLSVD
+232 DLRLFEAVDLSID
-245 ESSLTGETTPCS
+245 ESSLTGETAPCS
-257 KSPFPQTVSNGDI
+257 KSTAPQPAATNGDL
-270 TSCSNIAFM
+270 TSRSNIAFM

-334 CIIGVIMLVGWLQG
+334 GIIGVIMLVGWLQG
-348 KRILDMF
+348 KHILDMF

-413 TLTKNEMTVTQLFTA
+413 TLTKNEMTVTHIFTS
-428 DGLHAEVTGVG
+428 DGQHAEVTGVG
-439 YNGAGEVLLDGEMIH
+439 YNRFGEVMLDGEVIH
-454 GFSCPSVSRI
+454 GYNNPSISKI
-464 VEVGCVCND
+464 VEAGCVCND
-473 SVIRNH
+473 ALIRN
-479 NLLGRPTEGALI
+479 NTLMGKPTEGALI

-497 GLESLQQE
+497 GLDGVQE
-505 YVRLEEYPFNSE
+505 DYIRKAEYPFSSE
-517 QKWMAVRCVHCTQQ
+517 QKWMAVKCIHRTQQ
-531 DKDGVYYMKGAYE
+531 DKPEICFMKGAYE
-544 QVIRFC
+544 QVIRYC
-550 SSYNSR
+550 TSYNCKGQS
-556 GAALPL
+556 LPL
-562 TQQQRELYQQQI
+562 VQQQREQYQQEKM
-574 SYMGTA
+574 SMGSA

-586 FASGAQMGNLTFLG
+586 LASGPELGQLTFLG

-607 PRTGVKEAVG
+607 PRTGVKEAVT
-617 TLISSGVAIK
+617 TLITSGVAIK

-635 TAVSIASRLGLYSKG
+635 TAVAIGMNNSLPFI
-650 CQCLSGDEVDQLDL
+650 
-664 QQLSNI
+664 
-670 VPRIS
+670 IS
-675 VFYRASP
+675 YFLLTSP
-682 RHKLKIVKSLQNLGA
+682 RHKLKIIKSLQNNGA

-813 VDRDVIRKPPRN
+813 VDKDIIRKPPRN
-825 VKDSII
+825 LKDSIL
-831 TRSLIVKVL
+831 TKNLIVKIL
-840 VSALII
+840 VSSIII

-880 FNALSSRSQTRMVHE
+880 FNALSSRSQTKSVFE
-895 MGLCS
+895 IGLCS
-900 NRTFCFAVLASIMGQ
+900 NKMFCYAVLGSIMGQ
-915 LLVIYFPPLQSI
+915 LLVIYFPPLQKV
-927 FQTESLSIFDLL
+927 FQTESLSFLDLL
-939 FLISLTSSVCVVS
+939 FLLGLTSSVCIVT
-952 EVIKKVERWRG
+952 ELIKKFERSKEKIQKHG
-963 AEQSPPVDC
+963 SSSSSTSS

>member
-1 MILRKVRGQPRTARQ
+1 
-16 DLDNDLQ
+16 
-23 RAGITVRSARKV
+23 
-35 PLLKPTRVQA
+35 
-45 CLFASDHLNDPEEEW
+45 F
-60 EMLNV
+60 LNV
-65 LSEIHHSCEDETM
+65 YWMPHLSFQQIRNGDNETM
-78 VPVLTSRK
+78 IPVLTSKK
-86 ASELPVN
+86 ASELPVS
-93 EVACVLQADLQ
+93 EVASILQADLQ
-104 HGLTQEEVSRRRNY
+104 NGLKNCEVCHRRTF

-128 EEPLW
+128 DEPLW

-140 KDPLIL
+140 KNPLIM
-146 LLLASAVISIL
+146 LLLASAVISIV
-157 MHQFDDAISI
+157 MHQFDDAVSI
-167 TVAIIIVVTVAFVQ
+167 TVAILIVVTVAFVQ
-181 EYRSEKSLEELGK
+181 EYRSEKSLEELSK
-194 LVPPECNCIREG
+194 LVPPECHCVREG
-206 NLEHLLARELVPGD
+206 RVEHTLARDLVPGD
-220 TVCLSVGERVPA
+220 TVCLSVGDKVPA
-232 DLRLFEASDLSVD
+232 DLRLFEAVDLSID
-245 ESSLTGETTPCS
+245 ESSLTGETAPCS
-257 KSPFPQTVSNGDI
+257 KSTAPQPAASNGDL
-270 TSCSNIAFM
+270 TSRSNIAFM

-334 CIIGVIMLVGWLQG
+334 GIIGKNV
-348 KRILDMF
+348 F
-355 TIGVSLA
+355 VSAFALFRNIHNSFLLA

-413 TLTKNEMTVTQLFTA
+413 TLTKNEMTVVHIFTS
-428 DGLHAEVTGVG
+428 DGQYAEVTGVG
-439 YNGAGEVLLDGEMIH
+439 YNRFGEVVLDGGDIH
-454 GFSCPSVSRI
+454 GYNNPSVSRI
-464 VEVGCVCND
+464 VEAGCVCND
-473 SVIRNH
+473 AIIRNGT
-479 NLLGRPTEGALI
+479 LMGKPTEGALL

-497 GLESLQQE
+497 GLEGLQEE
-505 YVRLEEYPFNSE
+505 YIRKAEYPFSSE
-517 QKWMAVRCVHCTQQ
+517 QKWMAVKCVHRTQQ
-531 DKDGVYYMKGAYE
+531 DKPEICFMKGAYE
-544 QVIRFC
+544 QVIRYC
-550 SSYNSR
+550 TTYNSK
-556 GAALPL
+556 GQTLPL
-562 TQQQRELYQQQI
+562 TQQQREQYQQETI
-574 SYMGTA
+574 SMGSA
-580 GLRVLA
+580 GLRVLTL
-586 FASGAQMGNLTFLG
+586 ASGPELGQLTFLG

-607 PRTGVKEAVG
+607 PRTGVKEAVA
-617 TLISSGVAIK
+617 TLIASGVAIK
-627 MVTGDSQE
+627 MITGDSQE
-635 TAVSIASRLGLYSKG
+635 TAIAIASRLGFYSKNS
-650 CQCLSGDEVDQLDL
+650 QSFSGEEIDALDI
-664 QQLSNI
+664 QQLSQI
-670 VPRIS
+670 VPKIA

-682 RHKLKIVKSLQNLGA
+682 RHKLKIIKSLQNNGA

-778 LATLMNFPNP
+778 LATLMNLPNP

-813 VDRDVIRKPPRN
+813 VDKDVIRSPPRN
-825 VKDSII
+825 LKDSIL
-831 TRSLIVKVL
+831 TKNLIVKIL
-840 VSALII
+840 VSSIII
-846 VCGTL
+846 VFGTL

-880 FNALSSRSQTRMVHE
+880 FNALSSRSQTKSVFE
-895 MGLCS
+895 IGLCS
-900 NRTFCFAVLASIMGQ
+900 NKMFCYAVLGSIMGQ
-915 LLVIYFPPLQSI
+915 LLVIYFPPLQKV
-927 FQTESLSIFDLL
+927 FQTESLSVLDLL
-939 FLISLTSSVCVVS
+939 FLLGLTSSVCIVAEITKV
-952 EVIKKVERWRG
+952 VERSKEKIHKRG
-963 AEQSPPVDC
+963 SSSSSS

>member
-1 MILRKVRGQPRTARQ
+1 
-16 DLDNDLQ
+16 
-23 RAGITVRSARKV
+23 
-35 PLLKPTRVQA
+35 
-45 CLFASDHLNDPEEEW
+45 
-60 EMLNV
+60 
-65 LSEIHHSCEDETM
+65 M
-78 VPVLTSRK
+78 VPVLGAKK
-86 ASELPVN
+86 ASQLPVN
-93 EVACVLQADLQ
+93 EVACVLQAELQ
-104 HGLTQEEVSRRRNY
+104 LGLSHEEVTRRRAY

-133 KKYISQF
+133 KKYICQF

-146 LLLASAVISIL
+146 LLLASAVISVL
-157 MHQFDDAISI
+157 MHQYDDAISI

-194 LVPPECNCIREG
+194 LVPPECHCVRDGHVEQ
-206 NLEHLLARELVPGD
+206 LLARELVPGD

-245 ESSLTGETTPCS
+245 ESSLTGETTPSS
-257 KSPFPQTVSNGDI
+257 KSTAPQPPASNGDI
-270 TSCSNIAFM
+270 ASRSNLAFM

-306 MMQAEEAPKTPLQK
+306 MMQK

-348 KRILDMF
+348 KGVMDMF

-385 VKKRAIVKKL
+385 VEKRAIVKKL
-395 PIVETLGCCN
+395 PIVETLSCCN

-413 TLTKNEMTVTQLFTA
+413 TLTKNEMTVTQVFTS
-428 DGLHAEVTGVG
+428 DGHHAEVTGVG
-439 YNGAGEVLLDGEMIH
+439 YNREGEVLLDGDVVH
-454 GFSCPSVSRI
+454 GYSCPSISKI

-473 SVIRNH
+473 SVIRN
-479 NLLGRPTEGALI
+479 NTLLGRPTEGALI
-491 ALAMKM
+491 ALAMKV
-497 GLESLQQE
+497 GLESVQQE
-505 YVRLEEYPFNSE
+505 YVRVEEQPFTSE
-517 QKWMAVRCVHCTQQ
+517 NKWMSVRCVHRTQQ
-531 DKDGVYYMKGAYE
+531 DQPGVYYMKGAFE

-550 SSYNSR
+550 SFFNSR

-562 TQQQRELYQQQI
+562 SQQQRELFQQQK

-586 FASGAQMGNLTFLG
+586 FASGSQMGNLTFLG

-607 PRTGVKEAVG
+607 PRSGVKEAV
-617 TLISSGVAIK
+617 
-627 MVTGDSQE
+627 
-635 TAVSIASRLGLYSKG
+635 ASRLGLYTKG
-650 CQCLSGDEVDQLDL
+650 SQSLSGEEV
-664 QQLSNI
+664 
-670 VPRIS
+670 V

-682 RHKLKIVKSLQNLGA
+682 RNKLKIVKSLQNIGA

-742 QTIMSAIEEGK
+742 QTILSAIEEGK

-801 DGPPAQSLGVEP
+801 DGPPAQ
-813 VDRDVIRKPPRN
+813 RDVIRKPPRN
-825 VKDSII
+825 VRDSII
-831 TRSLIVKVL
+831 TRSLLVKVL
-840 VSALII
+840 VSAFVI

-851 FVFWRELRDNVITPR
+851 FVFWRELRDN
-866 DTTMTFTCFVFFDM
+866 
-880 FNALSSRSQTRMVHE
+880 TRMVHE
-895 MGLCS
+895 MGLFS
-900 NRTFCFAVLASIMGQ
+900 NRMFCYAVLGSIMGQ
-915 LLVIYFPPLQSI
+915 MLVIYFPPLQRV
-927 FQTESLSIFDLL
+927 FQTESLSAFDLV
-939 FLISLTSSVCVVS
+939 FLVALTSSVCVVS
-952 EVIKKVERWRG
+952 EFIKQVERWRG
-963 AEQSPPVDC
+963 PGRDHGTSFDPFHEV
-972 FLDV
+972 

>member
-1 MILRKVRGQPRTARQ
+1 SSAARF
-16 DLDNDLQ
+16 
-23 RAGITVRSARKV
+23 RHPCS
-35 PLLKPTRVQA
+35 
-45 CLFASDHLNDPEEEW
+45 
-60 EMLNV
+60 
-65 LSEIHHSCEDETM
+65 EDETM
-78 VPVLTSRK
+78 VPVLASKK

-104 HGLTQEEVSRRRNY
+104 LGLSQEEVTRRRAY

-128 EEPLW
+128 DEPLW

-146 LLLASAVISIL
+146 LLLASAVISVL

-167 TVAIIIVVTVAFVQ
+167 TV

-194 LVPPECNCIREG
+194 LVPPECHCIREG
-206 NLEHLLARELVPGD
+206 KLEHLLARELVPGD

-232 DLRLFEASDLSVD
+232 DLRLYEATDLCVD

-257 KSPFPQTVSNGDI
+257 KSTSHQPAATNGDI
-270 TSCSNIAFM
+270 ASRSNLAFM

-334 CIIGVIMLVGWLQG
+334 GIIGVWTLAFPFFI
-348 KRILDMF
+348 F
-355 TIGVSLA
+355 TLLA

-413 TLTKNEMTVTQLFTA
+413 TLTKNEMTVAQLFTS

-439 YNGAGEVLLDGEMIH
+439 YNGAGEVLLEGEVVH
-454 GFSCPSVSRI
+454 GFSCSSISRI

-479 NLLGRPTEGALI
+479 SLLGRPTEGALI

-497 GLESLQQE
+497 GLEGLQKE
-505 YVRLEEYPFNSE
+505 YVRQEEHPFTSE
-517 QKWMAVRCVHCTQQ
+517 QKWMAVRCVHRTQQ
-531 DKDGVYYMKGAYE
+531 DKPAVYFMKGAYE

-556 GAALPL
+556 GTALPL
-562 TQQQRELYQQQI
+562 GHQQRELFLQQK

-586 FASGAQMGNLTFLG
+586 FASGADLGALTFLG

-607 PRTGVKEAVG
+607 PRSGVKEAVA

-627 MVTGDSQE
+627 MITGDSQE
-635 TAVSIASRLGLYSKG
+635 TAVSIASRLGLYTKG
-650 CQCLSGDEVDQLDL
+650 SQCLSGDEVDQLDL
-664 QQLSNI
+664 QQLSQI
-670 VPRIS
+670 VPRIV

-682 RHKLKIVKSLQNLGA
+682 RHKLKIVKSLQNIGA

-717 GVAMGQTGTDVCK
+717 GVAMGRTGTDVCK

-753 GIYNNIKNFV
+753 GIYNNIRNFV

-778 LATLMNFPNP
+778 LATLMKFPNP

-825 VKDSII
+825 VRDSII

-900 NRTFCFAVLASIMGQ
+900 NRTFCYAVLGSIMGQ
-915 LLVIYFPPLQSI
+915 LLVIYFPPLQSV

-939 FLISLTSSVCVVS
+939 FLLTLTSSVCVVS
-952 EVIKKVERWRG
+952 EVIKKVERLRG
-963 AEQSPPVDC
+963 VERTSHLAGDSFHEV
-972 FLDV
+972 

>member
-1 MILRKVRGQPRTARQ
+1 KLLLFFGCA
-16 DLDNDLQ
+16 NLQ
-23 RAGITVRSARKV
+23 NGLKNCEVCHRRA
-35 PLLKPTRVQA
+35 
-45 CLFASDHLNDPEEEW
+45 F
-60 EMLNV
+60 
-65 LSEIHHSCEDETM
+65 
-78 VPVLTSRK
+78 
-86 ASELPVN
+86 
-93 EVACVLQADLQ
+93 
-104 HGLTQEEVSRRRNY
+104 

-128 EEPLW
+128 DESLW

-140 KDPLIL
+140 KNPLIM
-146 LLLASAVISIL
+146 LLLASAVISVV
-157 MHQFDDAISI
+157 MHQFDDAVSI
-167 TVAIIIVVTVAFVQ
+167 TVAILIVVTVAFVQ
-181 EYRSEKSLEELGK
+181 EYRSEKSLEELSK
-194 LVPPECNCIREG
+194 LVPPECHCVREG
-206 NLEHLLARELVPGD
+206 RVEHTLARDLVPGD
-220 TVCLSVGERVPA
+220 TVCLSVGDRVPA
-232 DLRLFEASDLSVD
+232 DLRLFEAVDLSID
-245 ESSLTGETTPCS
+245 ESSLTGETAPCS
-257 KSPFPQTVSNGDI
+257 KSTTPQPAATNGDL
-270 TSCSNIAFM
+270 TSRSNIAFM

-334 CIIGVIMLVGWLQG
+334 GIIGKG
-348 KRILDMF
+348 KDLCIYF
-355 TIGVSLA
+355 PYSLA

-413 TLTKNEMTVTQLFTA
+413 TLTKNEMTVTHIFTS
-428 DGLHAEVTGVG
+428 DGQHAEVTGVG
-439 YNGAGEVLLDGEMIH
+439 YNRFGEVMLDGEVIH
-454 GFSCPSVSRI
+454 GYNNPSISKI
-464 VEVGCVCND
+464 VEAGCVCND
-473 SVIRNH
+473 ALIRN
-479 NLLGRPTEGALI
+479 NTLMGKPTEGALI

-497 GLESLQQE
+497 GLDGLQE
-505 YVRLEEYPFNSE
+505 DYIRKAEYPFSSE
-517 QKWMAVRCVHCTQQ
+517 QKWMAVKCVHRTQQ
-531 DKDGVYYMKGAYE
+531 VNFICFMKGAYE
-544 QVIRFC
+544 QVIRYC
-550 SSYNSR
+550 TSYNCK
-556 GAALPL
+556 GQTLPL
-562 TQQQRELYQQQI
+562 VQQQREQYQQEKT
-574 SYMGTA
+574 SMGSA

-586 FASGAQMGNLTFLG
+586 LASGPELGQLTFLG

-607 PRTGVKEAVG
+607 PRTGVKEAVT
-617 TLISSGVAIK
+617 TLITSGVAIK
-627 MVTGDSQE
+627 MITGDSQE
-635 TAVSIASRLGLYSKG
+635 TAVAIGRNSPPVIFHLFSVLA
-650 CQCLSGDEVDQLDL
+650 VA
-664 QQLSNI
+664 
-670 VPRIS
+670 

-682 RHKLKIVKSLQNLGA
+682 RHKLKIIKSLQNNGA

-813 VDRDVIRKPPRN
+813 VDKDVIRKPPRN
-825 VKDSII
+825 LKDSIL
-831 TRSLIVKVL
+831 TKNLIVKIL
-840 VSALII
+840 VSSIII

-880 FNALSSRSQTRMVHE
+880 FNALSSRSQTKSVFE
-895 MGLCS
+895 IGLCS
-900 NRTFCFAVLASIMGQ
+900 NKMFCYAVLGSIMGQ
-915 LLVIYFPPLQSI
+915 LLVIYFPPLQKV
-927 FQTESLSIFDLL
+927 FQTESLSVLDLL
-939 FLISLTSSVCVVS
+939 FLLGLTSSVCIVT
-952 EVIKKVERWRG
+952 EIIKKFERSKEKIQKRG
-963 AEQSPPVDC
+963 SSSSSTSS

>member
-1 MILRKVRGQPRTARQ
+1 MLTKREQLLSVRQSPG
-16 DLDNDLQ
+16 
-23 RAGITVRSARKV
+23 
-35 PLLKPTRVQA
+35 
-45 CLFASDHLNDPEEEW
+45 
-60 EMLNV
+60 
-65 LSEIHHSCEDETM
+65 EDETM

-86 ASELPVN
+86 ASELPVH
-93 EVACVLQADLQ
+93 EVVCVLQADPQL
-104 HGLTQEEVSRRRNY
+104 GLTQDEVIRRRTY

-146 LLLASAVISIL
+146 LLLASAVISVL

-194 LVPPECNCIREG
+194 LVPPQCHCIREG
-206 NLEHLLARELVPGD
+206 HLENMLARDLVPGD

-232 DLRLFEASDLSVD
+232 DLRLFEAVDLSVD

-257 KSPFPQTVSNGDI
+257 KSTLPQPLTSNGDI
-270 TSCSNIAFM
+270 ASRSNVAFM

-293 GTGENSEFGEVFK
+293 GTGESSEFGEVFK

-334 CIIGVIMLVGWLQG
+334 GIIGVIMLVGWLQG
-348 KRILDMF
+348 KRIMDMF

-385 VKKRAIVKKL
+385 VKKQAIVKKL
-395 PIVETLGCCN
+395 PIVETLSCCN

-413 TLTKNEMTVTQLFTA
+413 TLTKNEMTVTQMFTS

-439 YNGAGEVLLDGEMIH
+439 YNNQGEVLVDGEMVH
-454 GFSCPSVSRI
+454 GFSCPSITRI
-464 VEVGCVCND
+464 VEAGCVCND
-473 SVIRNH
+473 SVIRNN

-497 GLESLQQE
+497 GLETLQKD
-505 YVRLEEYPFNSE
+505 YVRLDEIPFSSE
-517 QKWMAVRCVHCTQQ
+517 QKFMAVRSVHRAQQ
-531 DKDGVYYMKGAYE
+531 DRAIYFLKGAYE

-556 GAALPL
+556 GNSFPL
-562 TQQQRELYQQQI
+562 SQQQRELYQQQI
-574 SYMGTA
+574 SYMGSA

-586 FASGAQMGNLTFLG
+586 FASGGEMGSLTFLG

-607 PRTGVKEAVG
+607 PRSGVKEAVA
-617 TLISSGVAIK
+617 TLISSGVAVK
-627 MVTGDSQE
+627 MITGDSQE
-635 TAVSIASRLGLYSKG
+635 TAVSIASRLGLFCKG
-650 CQCLSGDEVDQLDL
+650 SQCLSGEEVDQLDL
-664 QQLSNI
+664 QQLSTM
-670 VPRIS
+670 VHRIS

-682 RHKLKIVKSLQNLGA
+682 RHKLKIVKSLQNNGA

-717 GVAMGQTGTDVCK
+717 GVAMGRTGTDVCK

-742 QTIMSAIEEGK
+742 RTILSAIEEGK

-813 VDRDVIRKPPRN
+813 VDQEVIKKPPRN
-825 VKDSII
+825 VRDSIL
-831 TRSLIVKVL
+831 TRSLIFKVL
-840 VSALII
+840 LSAFII
-846 VCGTL
+846 VSGTL
-851 FVFWRELRDNVITPR
+851 FVFWRELQDNVITPR

-895 MGLCS
+895 LGVCS
-900 NRTFCFAVLASIMGQ
+900 NRTFCLAVLASIMGQ
-915 LLVIYFPPLQSI
+915 LLVIYFPPLQRI

-939 FLISLTSSVCVVS
+939 FLVSLTSSVCVMMMR
-952 EVIKKVERWRG
+952 KM
-963 AEQSPPVDC
+963 
-972 FLDV
+972 

>member
-1 MILRKVRGQPRTARQ
+1 SVSAHGAACSIKQWFSGGGHHHGTCYKPAE
-16 DLDNDLQ
+16 LQ
-23 RAGITVRSARKV
+23 LG
-35 PLLKPTRVQA
+35 
-45 CLFASDHLNDPEEEW
+45 
-60 EMLNV
+60 
-65 LSEIHHSCEDETM
+65 LS
-78 VPVLTSRK
+78 
-86 ASELPVN
+86 
-93 EVACVLQADLQ
+93 
-104 HGLTQEEVSRRRNY
+104 QEEVARRRAY

-128 EEPLW
+128 DEPLW
-133 KKYISQF
+133 RKYMCQF

-146 LLLASAVISIL
+146 LLLASAVISVL

-167 TVAIIIVVTVAFVQ
+167 TAIIIVVTVAFVQ

-194 LVPPECNCIREG
+194 LVPPECHCIRDG
-206 NLEHLLARELVPGD
+206 RLEQLLARELVPGD

-232 DLRLFEASDLSVD
+232 DLRLFEVHIDLAVD
-245 ESSLTGETTPCS
+245 ESSLTGETSPSS
-257 KSPFPQTVSNGDI
+257 KTTAPQDPASNGGDMA
-270 TSCSNIAFM
+270 SRSNLAFM

-348 KRILDMF
+348 KRIMDMF

-395 PIVETLGCCN
+395 PIVETLSCCN

-413 TLTKNEMTVTQLFTA
+413 TLTKNEMTVTQVFTS

-439 YNGAGEVLLDGEMIH
+439 YNGAGEVLLDGDVVH
-454 GFSCPSVSRI
+454 GYACPSISKI

-473 SVIRNH
+473 SVIRN
-479 NLLGRPTEGALI
+479 NTLLGRPTEGALL
-491 ALAMKM
+491 ALAMKA
-497 GLESLQQE
+497 GLESVQQE
-505 YVRLEEYPFNSE
+505 FVRLEEQPFTSE
-517 QKWMAVRCVHCTQQ
+517 NKWMAVRCVHRTQQ
-531 DKDGVYYMKGAYE
+531 DQPGVFFMKGAYE
-544 QVIRFC
+544 QVIRYCTFF
-550 SSYNSR
+550 NSQ
-556 GAALPL
+556 GAAVPL
-562 TQQQRELYQQQI
+562 SQQQRELFQQQK

-586 FASGAQMGNLTFLG
+586 FASGPQMGSLTFLG

-607 PRTGVKEAVG
+607 PRSGVKEAIG
-617 TLISSGVAIK
+617 TLIGSGVAIK
-627 MVTGDSQE
+627 MITGDSQE
-635 TAVSIASRLGLYSKG
+635 TAVSIGTPVCLPV
-650 CQCLSGDEVDQLDL
+650 CLSVSIGTPVCLPVCL
-664 QQLSNI
+664 YRYARLSI
-670 VPRIS
+670 V

-682 RHKLKIVKSLQNLGA
+682 RNKLKIVKSLQNIGA

-717 GVAMGQTGTDVCK
+717 GVAMGLTGTDVCK

-742 QTIMSAIEEGK
+742 ATILSAIEEGK

-813 VDRDVIRKPPRN
+813 VDREVIRQPPRN
-825 VKDSII
+825 VRDSII
-831 TRSLIVKVL
+831 TRSLLLKVL
-840 VSALII
+840 LSAFVI

-851 FVFWRELRDNVITPR
+851 FVFWRELRDNEITPR

-900 NRTFCFAVLASIMGQ
+900 NRMFCYAVLGSIMGQ
-915 LLVIYFPPLQSI
+915 LMVIYFPPLQSV
-927 FQTESLSIFDLL
+927 FQTESLSVLDLV
-939 FLISLTSSVCVVS
+939 FLLGLTSSVCVLS
-952 EVIKKVERWRG
+952 ELVKLAERWRG
-963 AEQSPPVDC
+963 ARQDRGRCSDSASDADTFHEV
-972 FLDV
+972 

>member
-1 MILRKVRGQPRTARQ
+1 MFV
-16 DLDNDLQ
+16 
-23 RAGITVRSARKV
+23 
-35 PLLKPTRVQA
+35 VQ
-45 CLFASDHLNDPEEEW
+45 
-60 EMLNV
+60 
-65 LSEIHHSCEDETM
+65 LSERPSGEDETM

-93 EVACVLQADLQ
+93 EVACILQAELQ
-104 HGLTQEEVSRRRNY
+104 LGLTQDEVVRRRAY

-128 EEPLW
+128 DEPLW

-146 LLLASAVISIL
+146 LLLASAVISVL

-194 LVPPECNCIREG
+194 LVPPTCHCIREG
-206 NLEHLLARELVPGD
+206 NLEHLLARDLVPGD

-232 DLRLFEASDLSVD
+232 DVRLFEATDLCVD

-257 KSPFPQTVSNGDI
+257 KSTSPQPAATNGDI
-270 TSCSNIAFM
+270 ASRSNIAFM

-334 CIIGVIMLVGWLQG
+334 GIIGVIMLVGWLQG

-395 PIVETLGCCN
+395 PIVETLGCCT

-413 TLTKNEMTVTQLFTA
+413 TLTKNEMTVAQLFTS

-439 YNGAGEVLLDGEMIH
+439 YNGAGEVFLDGDVIH
-454 GFSCPSVSRI
+454 GSSYPSISRI

-479 NLLGRPTEGALI
+479 ALLGRPTEGALI

-497 GLESLQQE
+497 GLESLQHE
-505 YVRLEEYPFNSE
+505 YVRLEEHPFTSE
-517 QKWMAVRCVHCTQQ
+517 QKWMAVRCVHRTQK
-531 DKDGVYYMKGAYE
+531 DKPGVYFMKGAYE

-556 GAALPL
+556 GTELPL
-562 TQQQRELYQQQI
+562 THQQRELYQQQL
-574 SYMGTA
+574 SYMGSA

-586 FASGAQMGNLTFLG
+586 FASGAEMGNLTFLG

-607 PRTGVKEAVG
+607 PRSGVKEAVG
-617 TLISSGVAIK
+617 TLISSGVAVK
-627 MVTGDSQE
+627 MITGDSQE

-650 CQCLSGDEVDQLDL
+650 SQCLSGEEVDQLDL
-664 QQLSNI
+664 QQLSQI
-670 VPRIS
+670 VPRTS

-763 RFQLSTSIAALTLIS
+763 RFQLSTSIAALALIS

-813 VDRDVIRKPPRN
+813 VDQDVIRKPPRN
-825 VKDSII
+825 VRDSIL

-840 VSALII
+840 LSALII

-851 FVFWRELRDNVITPR
+851 FVFWRELQDNMITPR

-900 NRTFCFAVLASIMGQ
+900 NRTFCYAVLASIMGQ
-915 LLVIYFPPLQSI
+915 LLVIYFPPLQNI

-939 FLISLTSSVCVVS
+939 FLVGLTSSVCMVS
-952 EVIKKVERWRG
+952 EAIKLVERWRG
-963 AEQSPPVDC
+963 GQKEPGSAYGSVP
-972 FLDV
+972 

>member
-1 MILRKVRGQPRTARQ
+1 
-16 DLDNDLQ
+16 
-23 RAGITVRSARKV
+23 
-35 PLLKPTRVQA
+35 
-45 CLFASDHLNDPEEEW
+45 
-60 EMLNV
+60 MLPAPAQQ
-65 LSEIHHSCEDETM
+65 SSEDETM

-93 EVACVLQADLQ
+93 EVACILQADLQ
-104 HGLTQEEVSRRRNY
+104 LGLSQEEVSRRRAY
-118 HGWNEFDISE
+118 HGWNEFDINE

-133 KKYISQF
+133 KKYLLQF

-146 LLLASAVISIL
+146 LLLASAVISVI

-194 LVPPECNCIREG
+194 LVPPECHCVREG

-220 TVCLSVGERVPA
+220 TVCLTVGERVPA
-232 DLRLFEASDLSVD
+232 DLRLFEATDLTVD
-245 ESSLTGETTPCS
+245 ESSLTGETTPCP
-257 KSPFPQTVSNGDI
+257 KSTTHQPGASNGDI
-270 TSCSNIAFM
+270 ASRANIAFM

-306 MMQAEEAPKTPLQK
+306 MMQAEESPKTPLQK

-334 CIIGVIMLVGWLQG
+334 GIIGVIMLVGWLQG

-413 TLTKNEMTVTQLFTA
+413 TLTKNEMTVTQLFTS

-439 YNGAGEVLLDGEMIH
+439 YNRAGEVLLNGEIIH
-454 GFSCPSVSRI
+454 GFACPSVSKI

-497 GLESLQQE
+497 GLEGLQHE
-505 YVRLEEYPFNSE
+505 YVRLEEQPFTSE
-517 QKWMAVRCVHCTQQ
+517 KKWMSVRCVHRTQK
-531 DKDGVYYMKGAYE
+531 DKPGVFFMKGAYE

-550 SSYNSR
+550 SCYNSR
-556 GAALPL
+556 GSTLPV

-574 SYMGTA
+574 SYMGSA

-586 FASGAQMGNLTFLG
+586 FASGAEMGNLTFLG

-607 PRTGVKEAVG
+607 PRAGVKNSVG

-627 MVTGDSQE
+627 MITGDSQE

-650 CQCLSGDEVDQLDL
+650 SQSLSGEEVDQLDL
-664 QQLSNI
+664 QQLSHI
-670 VPRIS
+670 TRSAPLCLQWTLGVFS
-675 VFYRASP
+675 VCR
-682 RHKLKIVKSLQNLGA
+682 
-697 VVAMTGDGVND
+697 
-708 AVALKAADI
+708 
-717 GVAMGQTGTDVCK
+717 
-730 EAADM
+730 
-735 ILVDDDF
+735 
-742 QTIMSAIEEGK
+742 SAIEEGK
-753 GIYNNIKNFV
+753 GIYNNIRNFV
-763 RFQLSTSIAALTLIS
+763 RFQLSTSIAALALIS

-813 VDRDVIRKPPRN
+813 VDQDVIRKPPRN
-825 VKDSII
+825 VRDSIL
-831 TRSLIVKVL
+831 TRGLIVKIL
-840 VSALII
+840 VSAVII

-851 FVFWRELRDNVITPR
+851 FVFWRELQDNVITPR

-915 LLVIYFPPLQSI
+915 LLVIYFPPLQNV
-927 FQTESLSIFDLL
+927 FQTESLSILDLL
-939 FLISLTSSVCVVS
+939 FLVSLTSSVCVVS
-952 EVIKKVERWRG
+952 ELIKMVERWRG
-963 AEQSPPVDC
+963 AEKTPPTDAFHEV
-972 FLDV
+972 

>member
-1 MILRKVRGQPRTARQ
+1 
-16 DLDNDLQ
+16 
-23 RAGITVRSARKV
+23 
-35 PLLKPTRVQA
+35 
-45 CLFASDHLNDPEEEW
+45 
-60 EMLNV
+60 
-65 LSEIHHSCEDETM
+65 
-78 VPVLTSRK
+78 
-86 ASELPVN
+86 
-93 EVACVLQADLQ
+93 ADLQ
-104 HGLTQEEVSRRRNY
+104 FGLSDEEVSRRRAY

-128 EEPLW
+128 DEPLW
-133 KKYISQF
+133 KKYLSQF
-140 KDPLIL
+140 KDPLIM
-146 LLLASAVISIL
+146 LLLASAVISVV
-157 MHQFDDAISI
+157 MRQFDDAVSI

-194 LVPPECNCIREG
+194 LVPPECHCVREG
-206 NLEHLLARELVPGD
+206 RLQHMLARDLVPGD

-232 DLRLFEASDLSVD
+232 DLRLFESIDMSVD
-245 ESSLTGETTPCS
+245 QSSLTGETTPCS
-257 KSPFPQTVSNGDI
+257 KTVAPQELSGDL
-270 TSCSNIAFM
+270 TSRSNIAYM
-279 GTLVRCGK
+279 GTLVCSGK

-293 GTGENSEFGEVFK
+293 GTGESSEFGEVFK
-306 MMQAEEAPKTPLQK
+306 MMQAEESPKTPLQK
-320 SMDLL
+320 SMDVL

-334 CIIGVIMLVGWLQG
+334 CIIGVIMMVGWLQG
-348 KRILDMF
+348 KNILDMF

-413 TLTKNEMTVTQLFTA
+413 TLTKNEMTVTQVFTS
-428 DGLHAEVTGVG
+428 DGQRAEVTGVG
-439 YNGAGEVLLDGEMIH
+439 YNGAGEVLMEGKVIH
-454 GFSCPSVSRI
+454 GFSNISISKL
-464 VEVGCVCND
+464 VEAGCVCND
-473 SVIRNH
+473 AVVRN
-479 NLLGRPTEGALI
+479 NALMGRPTEGALI
-491 ALAMKM
+491 ALAMKL
-497 GLESLQQE
+497 GLESVQQE
-505 YVRLEEYPFNSE
+505 FVRLEEIPFSSE
-517 QKWMAVRCVHCTQQ
+517 QKWMAVRCVHRTQQ
-531 DKDGVYYMKGAYE
+531 DKPGMFFMKGAFE
-544 QVIRFC
+544 KVIQFC
-550 SSYNSR
+550 KTYHSK
-556 GAALPL
+556 GASLPMNN
-562 TQQQRELYQQQI
+562 QQRELYQQEKT
-574 SYMGTA
+574 YMGSA

-586 FASGAQMGNLTFLG
+586 FASGAEMDSLTFLG

-607 PRTGVKEAVG
+607 PRSGVKEAVT
-617 TLISSGVAIK
+617 TLVSSGVSVK
-627 MVTGDSQE
+627 MITGDSQE
-635 TAVSIASRLGLYSKG
+635 TAVAIANRLGLYAKG
-650 CQCLSGDEVDQLDL
+650 AQCLSGDEVDVMDIQE
-664 QQLSNI
+664 LSQI
-670 VPRIS
+670 VPRTV

-682 RHKLKIVKSLQNLGA
+682 RHKLKIVKSLQNNGA

-717 GVAMGQTGTDVCK
+717 GVAMGQSGTDVCK

-778 LATLMNFPNP
+778 LATLMNFPSP

-813 VDRDVIRKPPRN
+813 VDGDVIRKPPRN
-825 VKDSII
+825 VRDSIL

-840 VSALII
+840 VSSFII

-851 FVFWRELRDNVITPR
+851 FVFWRELRDNEITPR

-900 NRTFCFAVLASIMGQ
+900 NKTFCFAVLASIMGQ
-915 LLVIYFPPLQSI
+915 LLVIYFPPLQKV
-927 FQTESLSIFDLL
+927 FQTESLSIL
-939 FLISLTSSVCVVS
+939 
-952 EVIKKVERWRG
+952 
-963 AEQSPPVDC
+963 
-972 FLDV
+972 

>member
-1 MILRKVRGQPRTARQ
+1 
-16 DLDNDLQ
+16 
-23 RAGITVRSARKV
+23 
-35 PLLKPTRVQA
+35 
-45 CLFASDHLNDPEEEW
+45 F
-60 EMLNV
+60 
-65 LSEIHHSCEDETM
+65 
-78 VPVLTSRK
+78 
-86 ASELPVN
+86 
-93 EVACVLQADLQ
+93 
-104 HGLTQEEVSRRRNY
+104 

-128 EEPLW
+128 DEPLW
-133 KKYISQF
+133 KKYISQVEIFVFSAFF
-140 KDPLIL
+140 KHHLLSLLFGIL
-146 LLLASAVISIL
+146 LSIFVFL
-157 MHQFDDAISI
+157 QAIL
-167 TVAIIIVVTVAFVQ
+167 IVVTVAFVQ
-181 EYRSEKSLEELGK
+181 EYRSEKSLEELSK
-194 LVPPECNCIREG
+194 LVPPECHCVREG
-206 NLEHLLARELVPGD
+206 RVEHTLARDLVPGD
-220 TVCLSVGERVPA
+220 TVCLSVGDRVPA
-232 DLRLFEASDLSVD
+232 DLRLFEAVDLSID
-245 ESSLTGETTPCS
+245 ESSLTGETAPCA
-257 KSPFPQTVSNGDI
+257 KSTAPQPAATNGDL
-270 TSCSNIAFM
+270 TSRSNIAFM

-334 CIIGVIMLVGWLQG
+334 GIIGVIMLVGWLQG
-348 KRILDMF
+348 KHILDMF

-413 TLTKNEMTVTQLFTA
+413 TLTKNEMTVTHIFTS
-428 DGLHAEVTGVG
+428 DGQHAEVTGVG
-439 YNGAGEVLLDGEMIH
+439 YNRFGDVMLDGEVIH
-454 GFSCPSVSRI
+454 GYNNPSVSKI
-464 VEVGCVCND
+464 VEAGCVCND
-473 SVIRNH
+473 ALIRN
-479 NLLGRPTEGALI
+479 NTLMGKPTEGALI

-497 GLESLQQE
+497 GLDGLQE
-505 YVRLEEYPFNSE
+505 DYIRKAEYPFSSE
-517 QKWMAVRCVHCTQQ
+517 QKWMAVKCVHRTQQ
-531 DKDGVYYMKGAYE
+531 VCFMKGAYE
-544 QVIRFC
+544 QVIRYC
-550 SSYNSR
+550 TSYNCK
-556 GAALPL
+556 GQTLPL
-562 TQQQRELYQQQI
+562 VQQQREQYQQEKT
-574 SYMGTA
+574 SMGSA

-586 FASGAQMGNLTFLG
+586 LASGPELGQMTFLG

-607 PRTGVKEAVG
+607 PRTGVKEAVT
-617 TLISSGVAIK
+617 TLIMSGVAIK
-627 MVTGDSQE
+627 MITGDSQE
-635 TAVSIASRLGLYSKG
+635 TAVAIGMNS
-650 CQCLSGDEVDQLDL
+650 CLLFIFHLFSVLA
-664 QQLSNI
+664 
-670 VPRIS
+670 VA

-682 RHKLKIVKSLQNLGA
+682 RHKLKIIKSLQNNGA

-801 DGPPAQSLGVEP
+801 DGPPAQRFVVELLKQGRGLLVKETLLGVEP
-813 VDRDVIRKPPRN
+813 VDKDVIQKPPRN
-825 VKDSII
+825 LKDSIL
-831 TRSLIVKVL
+831 TKNLIVKIL
-840 VSALII
+840 VSSVII

-880 FNALSSRSQTRMVHE
+880 FNALSSRSQTKSVFE
-895 MGLCS
+895 IGLCS
-900 NRTFCFAVLASIMGQ
+900 NKMFCYAVLGSIMGQ
-915 LLVIYFPPLQSI
+915 LLVIYFPPLQKV
-927 FQTESLSIFDLL
+927 FQTESLSVLDLL
-939 FLISLTSSVCVVS
+939 FLLGLTSSVCIVT
-952 EVIKKVERWRG
+952 EIIKKFERSKEKIQKHG
-963 AEQSPPVDC
+963 SSSSSTSS

>member
-1 MILRKVRGQPRTARQ
+1 MDNLLPQSRFSYFKKYPIHAIRKYLSMLRNQK
-16 DLDNDLQ
+16 
-23 RAGITVRSARKV
+23 
-35 PLLKPTRVQA
+35 
-45 CLFASDHLNDPEEEW
+45 EEEQVARFQKIPNA
-60 EMLNV
+60 EN
-65 LSEIHHSCEDETM
+65 ETM
-78 VPVLTSRK
+78 IPVLTSKK
-86 ASELPVN
+86 ASELPVS
-93 EVACVLQADLQ
+93 EVASILQADLQ
-104 HGLTQEEVSRRRNY
+104 NGLNKCEVSHRRAF

-128 EEPLW
+128 DEPLW

-140 KDPLIL
+140 KNPLIM
-146 LLLASAVISIL
+146 LLLASAVISVL
-157 MHQFDDAISI
+157 MHQFDDAVSI
-167 TVAIIIVVTVAFVQ
+167 TVAILIVVTVAFVQ
-181 EYRSEKSLEELGK
+181 A
-194 LVPPECNCIREG
+194 V
-206 NLEHLLARELVPGD
+206 
-220 TVCLSVGERVPA
+220 
-232 DLRLFEASDLSVD
+232 DLSVD

-257 KSPFPQTVSNGDI
+257 KVTAPQPAATNGDLA
-270 TSCSNIAFM
+270 SRSNIAFM

-325 GKQLSLYSF
+325 GKQLSFYSF
-334 CIIGVIMLVGWLQG
+334 GIIGIIMLVGWLLG
-348 KRILDMF
+348 KDILEMF
-355 TIGVSLA
+355 TISVSLA

-413 TLTKNEMTVTQLFTA
+413 TLTKNEMTVTHIFTS
-428 DGLHAEVTGVG
+428 DGLRAEVTGVG
-439 YNGAGEVLLDGEMIH
+439 YNPFGEVIVDGDVVH
-454 GFSCPSVSRI
+454 GFYNPSVSRI
-464 VEVGCVCND
+464 VEAGCVCND
-473 SVIRNH
+473 AVIRN
-479 NLLGRPTEGALI
+479 NTLMGKPTEGALI

-497 GLESLQQE
+497 GLDGLQQD
-505 YVRLEEYPFNSE
+505 YIRKAEYPFSSE
-517 QKWMAVRCVHCTQQ
+517 QKWMAVKCVHRTQQ
-531 DKDGVYYMKGAYE
+531 DRPEICFMKGAYE
-544 QVIRFC
+544 QVIKYC
-550 SSYNSR
+550 TTYHSK
-556 GAALPL
+556 GQTLTL
-562 TQQQRELYQQQI
+562 TQQQRDLYQQEKAQ
-574 SYMGTA
+574 MGSA

-586 FASGAQMGNLTFLG
+586 LASGPELGQLTFLG

-607 PRTGVKEAVG
+607 PRTGVKEAVT
-617 TLISSGVAIK
+617 TLIASGVSIK
-627 MVTGDSQE
+627 MITGDSQE
-635 TAVSIASRLGLYSKG
+635 TAVAIASRLGLYSKTS
-650 CQCLSGDEVDQLDL
+650 QSVSGEEIDAMDV
-664 QQLSNI
+664 QQLSQI
-670 VPRIS
+670 VPKVA

-682 RHKLKIVKSLQNLGA
+682 RHKMKIIKSLQKNGS

-813 VDRDVIRKPPRN
+813 VDKDVIRKPPRN
-825 VKDSII
+825 WKDSIL
-831 TRSLIVKVL
+831 TKNLILKIL
-840 VSALII
+840 VSSIII

-880 FNALSSRSQTRMVHE
+880 FNALSSRSQTKSVFE
-895 MGLCS
+895 IGLCS
-900 NRTFCFAVLASIMGQ
+900 NKMFCYAVLGSIMGQ
-915 LLVIYFPPLQSI
+915 LLVIYFPPLQKV
-927 FQTESLSIFDLL
+927 FQTESLSILDLL
-939 FLISLTSSVCVVS
+939 FLLGLTSSVCIVA
-952 EVIKKVERWRG
+952 EIIKKVERSR
-963 AEQSPPVDC
+963 EKIQKPVSSTSSS
-972 FLDV
+972 FLEV

>member
-1 MILRKVRGQPRTARQ
+1 MENGLPQSSFAYFVKYPLQAIRKNLSMMGNQITEEKVARFKK
-16 DLDNDLQ
+16 LPN
-23 RAGITVRSARKV
+23 GE
-35 PLLKPTRVQA
+35 
-45 CLFASDHLNDPEEEW
+45 N
-60 EMLNV
+60 
-65 LSEIHHSCEDETM
+65 ETM
-78 VPVLTSRK
+78 IPVLTSKK

-93 EVACVLQADLQ
+93 EVVSILQADLQ
-104 HGLTQEEVSRRRNY
+104 NGLNKCEVCHRRAF

-128 EEPLW
+128 DEPLW

-140 KDPLIL
+140 KNPLIM
-146 LLLASAVISIL
+146 LLLASAVISVL
-157 MHQFDDAISI
+157 MHQFDDAVSI
-167 TVAIIIVVTVAFVQ
+167 TVAILIVVTVAFVQ
-181 EYRSEKSLEELGK
+181 EYRSEKSLEELSK
-194 LVPPECNCIREG
+194 LVPPECHCVREG
-206 NLEHLLARELVPGD
+206 RLEHTLARDLVPGD
-220 TVCLSVGERVPA
+220 TVCLSVGDRVPA
-232 DLRLFEASDLSVD
+232 DLRLFEAVDLSID

-257 KSPFPQTVSNGDI
+257 KLTTPQPAATNGDL
-270 TSCSNIAFM
+270 TSRSNIAFM

-325 GKQLSLYSF
+325 GKQLSFYSF
-334 CIIGVIMLVGWLQG
+334 GIIGIIMLVGWLQG
-348 KRILDMF
+348 KHILDMF

-413 TLTKNEMTVTQLFTA
+413 TLTKNEMTVTHIFTS
-428 DGLHAEVTGVG
+428 DGQHAEVTGVG
-439 YNGAGEVLLDGEMIH
+439 YNQFGEVILDGDVVH
-454 GFSCPSVSRI
+454 GFYHPSISRI
-464 VEVGCVCND
+464 VE
-473 SVIRNH
+473 
-479 NLLGRPTEGALI
+479 
-491 ALAMKM
+491 M
-497 GLESLQQE
+497 GLDGLQQD
-505 YVRLEEYPFNSE
+505 YIRKAEYPFSSE
-517 QKWMAVRCVHCTQQ
+517 QKWMAVRCVHRTQQ
-531 DKDGVYYMKGAYE
+531 DNPEICFMKGAYE
-544 QVIRFC
+544 QVIRYC
-550 SSYNSR
+550 TTYNSK
-556 GAALPL
+556 GQTLAL
-562 TQQQRELYQQQI
+562 TQQQKDIYQQEK
-574 SYMGTA
+574 STMGSA

-586 FASGAQMGNLTFLG
+586 LASGPDLGQLTFLG

-607 PRTGVKEAVG
+607 PRTGVKEAVT
-617 TLISSGVAIK
+617 TLIASGVSIK

-635 TAVSIASRLGLYSKG
+635 TAIAIASRLGLYSKNS
-650 CQCLSGDEVDQLDL
+650 QSVSGEEIDAMDVP
-664 QQLSNI
+664 QLSQI
-670 VPRIS
+670 APKVA

-682 RHKLKIVKSLQNLGA
+682 RHKLKIIKSLQSNGS

-813 VDRDVIRKPPRN
+813 VDKDVIRQPPRN
-825 VKDSII
+825 WKDSIL
-831 TRSLIVKVL
+831 TKNLIVKIL
-840 VSALII
+840 VSSIII

-880 FNALSSRSQTRMVHE
+880 FNALSSRSQTKSVFE
-895 MGLCS
+895 TGLCS
-900 NRTFCFAVLASIMGQ
+900 NKMFCYAVLGSIMGQ
-915 LLVIYFPPLQSI
+915 LLVIYFPPLQKV
-927 FQTESLSIFDLL
+927 FQTESLSILDLL
-939 FLISLTSSVCVVS
+939 FLLGLTSSVCIVS
-952 EVIKKVERWRG
+952 EIIKKVERRRDR
-963 AEQSPPVDC
+963 SPKHGPSTSSSSSSS